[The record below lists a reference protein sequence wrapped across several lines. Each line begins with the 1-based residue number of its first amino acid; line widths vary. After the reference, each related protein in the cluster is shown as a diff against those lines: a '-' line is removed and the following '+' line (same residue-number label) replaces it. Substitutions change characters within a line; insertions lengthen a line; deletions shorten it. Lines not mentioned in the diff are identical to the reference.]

1 MNYLM
6 NINIKSSL
14 LFALYQ
20 TMMLLFFDVF
30 SFVNFDLGLVSLLF
44 ISFLVILISHTL
56 LRFLFNK
63 NQFFKGHL
71 FLTYILAAFLS
82 GLVVYLFLGGAFNV
96 FVIVVSS
103 FVVPSLLPSLLTFLS
118 QLFKLNRVVKENDP
132 ISESKEKSLEVN
144 DDKDGKE
151 NNEIGELEVGF
162 VLTNENGKVLLDVKT
177 NKIICFE
184 ANDNYAVT
192 YYINDK
198 DEVKKSMERISL
210 KKIEDMLLEIG
221 ATSFERVHKSYLINT
236 SFVDE
241 VTGKAQ
247 AYKLKM
253 LRLSFLVPV
262 SRSFKV
268 SILK

>member
-1 MNYLM
+1 MNK
-6 NINIKSSL
+6 NIKSSV

-20 TMMLLFFDVF
+20 VIMLWFFDVF
-30 SFVNFDLGLVSLLF
+30 TFVKVGIGLVGMLSISFILILIIQFILKLLF
-44 ISFLVILISHTL
+44 K
-56 LRFLFNK
+56 K
-63 NQFFKGHL
+63 NQFLKKYL
-71 FLTYILAAFLS
+71 FLTFIIAAFIS
-82 GLVVYLFLGGAFNV
+82 GSFISLFLNEHLNV
-96 FVIVVSS
+96 ILIVVSS
-103 FVVPSLLPSLLTFLS
+103 FVVPSLLPSLFVFLT
-118 QLFKLNRVVKENDP
+118 QLFKLNKMVKDNDP
-132 ISESKEKSLEVN
+132 INISKEKSVEVEG
-144 DDKDGKE
+144 DEDGNE
-151 NNEIGELEVGF
+151 NNEIGEVEVDF

-210 KKIEDMLLEIG
+210 KKIEDMLKEIG
-221 ATSFERVHKSYLINT
+221 ADSFERVHKSYLINT

-253 LRLSFLVPV
+253 LRLTFLVPV

-268 SILK
+268 SALK